1 MIDEYSTMP
10 VPSQALGRVRLRLAP
25 EIRIEQILDG
35 ALIEFSERG
44 FTATRMDD
52 IAQRCSLSKGG
63 LYAHFKS
70 KDEVFAALLQRSFT
84 PPDWSGMPAYDAQY
98 GVRPIAT
105 WLVHQLHHT
114 LMSPTSVNT
123 LRLLVSESARMPH
136 LVAQWEQNV
145 LQPHLALLGKAL
157 EPFGGSERATTSVV
171 VREPW
176 LALAPVVHALLA
188 QVVFGQRR
196 HKNLADY
203 QQGHIDLLCELLE
216 R

>member
-1 MIDEYSTMP
+1 MP
-10 VPSQALGRVRLRLAP
+10 TSSQAPGRVRVRLAP

-52 IAQRCSLSKGG
+52 IAQRCGLSKGG

-70 KDEVFAALLQRSFT
+70 KDEVFDALLQRSFT
-84 PPDWSGMPAYDAQY
+84 PPDWSEMPHYDAQH
-98 GVRPIAT
+98 GVRPVAT
-105 WLVHQLHHT
+105 WLVRQLHHT
-114 LMSPTSVNT
+114 LTAPTSVNT

-136 LVAQWEQNV
+136 LVAQWEHNV
-145 LQPHLALLGKAL
+145 LQPHLILLGKAL
-157 EPFGGSERATTSVV
+157 EPFSAPERAATSVV

-188 QVVFGQRR
+188 QVVFGHRN
-196 HKNLADY
+196 HKSLDDY

-216 R
+216 PRSRVVA